1 VKSLPGRLS
10 RTQTI
15 SRLLGA
21 CTAALAV
28 ACAHAPPPESAMSV
42 ITAEGRLAPLDS
54 VTVSYDVAGIR
65 VIQRPN
71 YANDAVAVNIYLLGG
86 TRQLTAATQG
96 IESLLLHGGEYGT
109 QKYPGGDWRTAWGLT
124 GSRIVV
130 DPEAD
135 WTVYGF
141 RGIRQ
146 EFDSSWDA
154 FADRLMHPTLSSS
167 SLAIFRARLVAE
179 SRLANDDPDAYIEKL
194 ADSVAF
200 IGQPYGLNPDGTEAT
215 LAALDSATVGR
226 YEDQIVKSRLLL
238 VVVGNVT
245 RVQVEAAV
253 SRTLAA
259 LPTGNYTWTLP
270 SVPNA
275 SNSSINL
282 RWRVLPTNYV
292 VGIFRGPDAA
302 SPSSPAFRVALALL
316 SSAMTNAIREE
327 RGLSYAANAI
337 WIERGAT
344 AGAVYVSTAAP
355 TTVLPLISKQMD
367 LIRHIPG
374 SVNLHNFTD
383 QFIVEYFADNM
394 TDAAQA
400 DFLARAQLYQGDY
413 RRASQAM
420 EDLRHVSAGDVRDAA
435 TRYFNHIHF
444 VYLGDTT
451 RVSRKLFT
459 GF

>member
-1 VKSLPGRLS
+1 MTPRSDNTLRTRIISLS
-10 RTQTI
+10 
-15 SRLLGA
+15 LGVCVA
-21 CTAALAV
+21 WLGV
-28 ACAHAPPPESAMSV
+28 ACASAPPERAMSV

-54 VTVSYDVAGIR
+54 VTISYDVAGIR

-96 IESLLLHGGEYGT
+96 VESLLLHDGEYGT
-109 QKYPGGDWRTAWGLT
+109 QKYPGSDWRAAWGLT
-124 GSRIVV
+124 GSRLVI

-146 EFDSSWDA
+146 EFDASWDA

-167 SLAIFRARLVAE
+167 SLKISRARLVAD
-179 SRLANDDPDAYIEKL
+179 SRLESDEPDVYIEKL

-200 IGQPYGLNPDGTEAT
+200 AGQPYGLNPDGTEAT
-215 LAALDSATVGR
+215 LAALDSATVAK
-226 YEDQIVKSRLLL
+226 YEEQIVKSRLLL

-245 RVQVEAAV
+245 RAQVEAAV

-259 LPTGNYTWTLP
+259 LPAGSYAWTLP
-270 SVPNA
+270 TGSNA
-275 SNSSINL
+275 SNSTINL
-282 RWRVLPTNYV
+282 RSRILPTNYV

-302 SPSSPAFRVALALL
+302 SSSSPAFRVAVALL
-316 SSAMTNAIREE
+316 STGMTNAIREE

-344 AGAVYVSTAAP
+344 AGAIYVSTAAP

-367 LIRHIPG
+367 DIRHMPG
-374 SVNLHNFTD
+374 PVNLHNFTD

-394 TDAAQA
+394 TNAGQA

-413 RRASQAM
+413 RKASQAM
-420 EDLRHVSAGDVRDAA
+420 EDLRHVSSDDVRDVA

-451 RVSRKLFT
+451 RVDRKAFA

>member
-1 VKSLPGRLS
+1 VTSRPMKSLHTRIFSLS
-10 RTQTI
+10 
-15 SRLLGA
+15 LGT
-21 CTAALAV
+21 CIAALAA

-54 VTVSYDVAGIR
+54 VTVAYDVAGIH

-71 YANDAVAVNIYLLGG
+71 YANDAVAVNVYLLGG
-86 TRQLTAATQG
+86 TRQLTVATQG

-109 QKYPGGDWRTAWGLT
+109 QKYPGGDWRAAWGLT
-124 GSRIVV
+124 GSRIVI

-154 FADRLMHPTLSSS
+154 FADRLTHPTLSSS
-167 SLAIFRARLVAE
+167 SLAIFRARLVAD
-179 SRLANDDPDAYIEKL
+179 SRLASDDPDMYIEKL

-200 IGQPYGLNPDGTEAT
+200 TGQPYGLNPDGTEAT
-215 LAALDSATVGR
+215 LAALDSATVAR

-245 RVQVEAAV
+245 RAQVEAAV

-259 LPTGNYTWTLP
+259 LPVGNYTWTLP
-270 SVPNA
+270 SVPNTA
-275 SNSSINL
+275 SSSVNL
-282 RWRVLPTNYV
+282 RWRTLPTNYV
-292 VGIFRGPDAA
+292 VGVFRGPDAA
-302 SPSSPAFRVALALL
+302 SPSSPAFRVAIALL
-316 SSAMTNAIREE
+316 STAMTTAIREE

-344 AGAVYVSTAAP
+344 AGAVYISTGAP
-355 TTVLPLISKQMD
+355 TTALPLISKQMD
-367 LIRHIPG
+367 YIRHIPG
-374 SVNLHNFTD
+374 SVNIHNFTD
-383 QFIVEYFADNM
+383 QFIVEYFAENM
-394 TDAAQA
+394 TNAAQA

-420 EDLRHVSAGDVRDAA
+420 EDLRHVSASDVHDAA

-451 RVSRKLFT
+451 RVDRKVFA